1 MAGKNR
7 MIVNFSSKKL
17 RDLIV
22 EIAEKNHMS
31 HSKVIEK
38 LVSFRLFESNG
49 DPVIDAFCDASKTVM
64 EQQQKDDGEFSVA
77 LRTPYIKH
85 NVSLYK
91 VFGDLFREYSVSV
104 KQMNTG
110 KLDIVNF
117 EKELRKNIEEQIN
130 RMTPHEWEGV
140 FDRARIT
147 FSDLWLIFLNQINV
161 EYKVERQENDFSKVS
176 IKFKAINICCIP
188 FSFNK
193 HASLNGKYCNAMS
206 HLDFSS
212 VRYHSFKSVAT
223 KGWCRNK
230 YSHLLFIHQSSSSDK
245 GGFFIGV
252 QYEKNGQS
260 FSEKSP
266 FSSYEPLKEAIL
278 DTKKYSAE
286 DLSFPESYAPYSDVN
301 PGLKIKIYQAPGNIK
316 IKNLTPV
323 LKSKIK

>member
-77 LRTPYIKH
+77 LWTPYIKH
-85 NVSLYK
+85 NVRLYK
-91 VFGDLFREYSVSV
+91 VFGDLSGKCSITV
-104 KQMNTG
+104 KHINNEKLNT
-110 KLDIVNF
+110 LNF
-117 EKELRKNIEEQIN
+117 EKTLRKIIEDKIN
-130 RMTPHEWEGV
+130 GMKSHEWEWV
-140 FDRARIT
+140 FESARIT
-147 FSDLWLIFLNQINV
+147 FADLWLIFFKKINV
-161 EYKVERQENDFSKVS
+161 EYKVERRESNSSEISVKY
-176 IKFKAINICCIP
+176 KASDICCIP

-193 HASLNGKYCNAMS
+193 HVSLKERYCNAMS

-212 VRYHSFKSVAT
+212 VRYYSFKSVAT

-230 YSHLLFIHQSSSSDK
+230 YSHLLFIHQSSLSDK

-252 QYEKNGQS
+252 QYEKNDMP
-260 FSEKSP
+260 FSDESPRSP
-266 FSSYEPLKEAIL
+266 FVHHEETYMYTEK
-278 DTKKYSAE
+278 DSAE
-286 DLSFPESYAPYSDVN
+286 DLHSLHSDAPYSDVN
-301 PGLKIKIYQAPGNIK
+301 PELKISIYHEPANIK
-316 IKNLTPV
+316 IQNLNPEF
-323 LKSKIK
+323 KK

>member
-64 EQQQKDDGEFSVA
+64 EQQQKNDGEFNVA

-85 NVSLYK
+85 NVRLYK
-91 VFGDLFREYSVSV
+91 VFGDLS
-104 KQMNTG
+104 G
-110 KLDIVNF
+110 KFSITVNHINNEKLNALNF
-117 EKELRKNIEEQIN
+117 EKELRKLIEDKIN
-130 RMTPHEWEGV
+130 GTKPHEWEGV
-140 FDRARIT
+140 FDSARIT
-147 FSDLWLIFLNQINV
+147 FADLWLIFFNKINV
-161 EYKVERQENDFSKVS
+161 EYKVERRGSNFSEVS
-176 IKFKAINICCIP
+176 VKYKASDVCCIP

-193 HASLNGKYCNAMS
+193 HASLKEKYCNAMN

-212 VRYHSFKSVAT
+212 VRYHTFKSVAT

-252 QYEKNGQS
+252 QYEKNDVT
-260 FSEKSP
+260 FSDESPRSP
-266 FSSYEPLKEAIL
+266 FVHPEGTHMYTEK
-278 DTKKYSAE
+278 DSAE
-286 DLSFPESYAPYSDVN
+286 ELYSLHRYAPYSDVN
-301 PGLKIKIYQAPGNIK
+301 PELKISIYHEPANIK
-316 IKNLTPV
+316 IQNLNPE

>member
-31 HSKVIEK
+31 YSKVIEK

-49 DPVIDAFCDASKTVM
+49 DPVIDAFCDASRTVM
-64 EQQQKDDGEFSVA
+64 EQQQKDDDEFGAA

-85 NVSLYK
+85 SERLYK
-91 VFGDLFREYSVSV
+91 VFGDLSQEYSFLV
-104 KQMNTG
+104 KNINVG
-110 KLDIVNF
+110 KLDVVNI
-117 EKELRKNIEEQIN
+117 ERDLRRIIEEQIN
-130 RMTPHEWEGV
+130 RMTPHEWECV
-140 FDRARIT
+140 FDSASII
-147 FSDLWLIFLNQINV
+147 FADLWLIFFNKINV
-161 EYKVERQENDFSKVS
+161 EYKVERQENNSSEISV
-176 IKFKAINICCIP
+176 KFKASNICCIP
-188 FSFNK
+188 FSFYK
-193 HASLNGKYCNAMS
+193 HASLKEKYCNAMS

-266 FSSYEPLKEAIL
+266 FLSYEPPEGIVLNTGK
-278 DTKKYSAE
+278 SNAE
-286 DLSFPESYAPYSDVN
+286 DSYSLHRYAPYNDIN
-301 PGLKIKIYQAPGNIK
+301 PALKINIYHEPANIK
-316 IKNLTPV
+316 IQNLIPE

>member
-22 EIAEKNHMS
+22 EIAKKNHMS

-49 DPVIDAFCDASKTVM
+49 DPVIDAFCDASKTVI

-77 LRTPYIKH
+77 LHTPYIKH
-85 NVSLYK
+85 NVRLYK
-91 VFGDLFREYSVSV
+91 VFGDLSREYSVSV
-104 KQMNTG
+104 KHMNTG
-110 KLDIVNF
+110 KLDVVIF
-117 EKELRKNIEEQIN
+117 EKELRKSIEEQIN

-140 FDRARIT
+140 FDSARIT
-147 FSDLWLIFLNQINV
+147 FADLWLIFFNKVNV
-161 EYKVERQENDFSKVS
+161 EYKVERQENNSSEVS
-176 IKFKAINICCIP
+176 VKYKASNICCIP

-193 HASLNGKYCNAMS
+193 HASLKEKYCNAMS

-252 QYEKNGQS
+252 QYEKNDVI
-260 FSEKSP
+260 FSDESPRSP
-266 FSSYEPLKEAIL
+266 FVHPEGTLMYTEKDSTEDSYSLHR
-278 DTKKYSAE
+278 
-286 DLSFPESYAPYSDVN
+286 YAPYSDVN
-301 PGLKIKIYQAPGNIK
+301 PELKISIYHEPVNIK
-316 IKNLTPV
+316 IQNLNPE

>member
-31 HSKVIEK
+31 YSKVIEK

-49 DPVIDAFCDASKTVM
+49 DPVIDAFRDASRTAM
-64 EQQQKDDGEFSVA
+64 EQQQKDDDEFSVA

-85 NVSLYK
+85 SIRLYK
-91 VFGDLFREYSVSV
+91 VFGDLSQEYSFLV
-104 KQMNTG
+104 KHMNVG
-110 KLDIVNF
+110 KLDVVNI
-117 EKELRKNIEEQIN
+117 EKDLRKIIEEQIN
-130 RMTPHEWEGV
+130 RMTPHEWECV
-140 FDRARIT
+140 FDSASII
-147 FSDLWLIFLNQINV
+147 FADLWLIFFNKINV
-161 EYKVERQENDFSKVS
+161 EYKVERKENNSSEVS
-176 IKFKAINICCIP
+176 VKFKASNICCIP

-193 HASLNGKYCNAMS
+193 HVSLKEKYCNAMS

-223 KGWCRNK
+223 KGWRRNK

-252 QYEKNGQS
+252 QYEKNDVI
-260 FSEKSP
+260 FSDESPRSP
-266 FSSYEPLKEAIL
+266 FVHPEGTLIYTEKDSTEDSYPLHR
-278 DTKKYSAE
+278 
-286 DLSFPESYAPYSDVN
+286 YAPYNDVN
-301 PGLKIKIYQAPGNIK
+301 PALKINIYHGPANIK
-316 IKNLTPV
+316 IQNLNPE

>member
-31 HSKVIEK
+31 YSKVIEK

-85 NVSLYK
+85 NVRLYK
-91 VFGDLFREYSVSV
+91 VFGDLS
-104 KQMNTG
+104 G
-110 KLDIVNF
+110 KGSITVNHINNEKLNALDF
-117 EKELRKNIEEQIN
+117 EKELRKIIEDKIN
-130 RMTPHEWEGV
+130 GMKPHEWEGV
-140 FDRARIT
+140 FDSARIT
-147 FSDLWLIFLNQINV
+147 FADLWLIFFNKINV
-161 EYKVERQENDFSKVS
+161 EYKVERQESNSSEVS
-176 IKFKAINICCIP
+176 VKYKASDICCIP

-193 HASLNGKYCNAMS
+193 HASLKEKYCNAMS

-252 QYEKNGQS
+252 QYEKNDVV
-260 FSEKSP
+260 FSDESPRSP
-266 FSSYEPLKEAIL
+266 FVHPEGALMYTENGSTEDSYSLHR
-278 DTKKYSAE
+278 
-286 DLSFPESYAPYSDVN
+286 YAPYSDVN
-301 PGLKIKIYQAPGNIK
+301 PELKISIYHEPANIK
-316 IKNLTPV
+316 IQNLNPE